1 MARIRFVKYGKG
13 KEKHGAAPLS
23 SGDEKISSAMAGHS
37 SDLQGSGK
45 AICCGAMPGNAEEL
59 HGYVRRRHS
68 VEKLSTDKRE
78 QWHGFGKL
86 GTAQQEYVIRR

>member
-23 SGDEKISSAMAGHS
+23 SGKETISSAMAGHS
-37 SDLQGSGK
+37 SAMQGSGK
-45 AICCGAMPGNAEEL
+45 AIYCGAMPGNAKEL
-59 HGYVRRRHS
+59 HS

-78 QWHGFGKL
+78 QGHGFGKL
-86 GTAQQEYVIRR
+86 GTAKAVICLTRQR